1 MPLCKDKDS
10 IYRVRTLLD
19 SGAGHSW
26 IAGKLLK
33 HVNYTRMPAQKLTIA
48 TLNGSVKRKCELVQV
63 YFRTHTLV
71 PIECFVLD
79 DFVEHIIVYGIKDFL
94 TKETQLDK
102 NTIDNIFDPAD
113 DRVDHAKLNMGTGL
127 VLSNAAMALICPRES
142 TRLNLLEHRLIIEP
156 TMFGLALSGEI
167 PKGLRNTTRVVQAM
181 CATPKLCENGGIL
194 RDPEANIHD
203 QLGYQKEV
211 LEDEISFLWDKENLG
226 IFSHEVH
233 NEDLIAIH
241 RLEQSM
247 TQSITGQFEIKLPF
261 NAKLPML
268 KPNKEMAIARTHR
281 QLVEMAGKEK
291 YRNLMIKAKEELEQQ
306 DYIERVTP
314 DLVPGR
320 KVHFLPM
327 ERQIL
332 GMIERKII
340 CKNQI

>member
-1 MPLCKDKDS
+1 MPLYKDKDS
-10 IYRVRTLLD
+10 VYKVRTLLD

-33 HVNYTRMPAQKLTIA
+33 YVNYTRMPAQRLTIA

-94 TKETQLDK
+94 RKETQLDK
-102 NTIDNIFDPAD
+102 PTIDKIVDPAEE
-113 DRVDHAKLNMGTGL
+113 RVDHSKINMGTGL
-127 VLSNAAMALICPRES
+127 VLSNAAMTLNCPRQS

-167 PKGLRNTTRVVQAM
+167 PIGLRNTTRVVQAM
-181 CATPKLCENGGIL
+181 CATPKLCEEGSFL
-194 RDPEANIHD
+194 EDTEANAHE
-203 QLGYQKEV
+203 QFGYQKEV

-233 NEDLIAIH
+233 NEDQIAIQ

-247 TQSITGQFEIKLPF
+247 IHSKSG
-261 NAKLPML
+261 
-268 KPNKEMAIARTHR
+268 
-281 QLVEMAGKEK
+281 
-291 YRNLMIKAKEELEQQ
+291 
-306 DYIERVTP
+306 
-314 DLVPGR
+314 
-320 KVHFLPM
+320 
-327 ERQIL
+327 
-332 GMIERKII
+332 
-340 CKNQI
+340 